1 MNWLKWL
8 NPLTWS
14 TLALQIVGGAILFIA
29 LAFLGNWWLEDYYTK
44 DLKEA
49 QAQATAK
56 ADAIVTARN
65 LENER
70 RKNEA
75 LTAQKQKLESNLAD
89 ARSADAASASLQY
102 NLRTLQDRS
111 QNDLTACRNYASS
124 TTELFIAIDEFASW
138 LAKEAD
144 GQALDKKA
152 CYDAWPR

>member
-1 MNWLKWL
+1 MKWYDL
-8 NPLTWS
+8 FNPFKWS
-14 TLALQIVGGAILFIA
+14 ELALQLVGGAILFIA

-75 LTAQKQKLESNLAD
+75 LAAQKQKLESNLAD
-89 ARSADAASASLQY
+89 ARSADAASASL
-102 NLRTLQDRS
+102 RDDIRALQDRS
-111 QNDLTACRNYASS
+111 QNDLTACRNYANS
-124 TTELFIAIDEFASW
+124 TTELFIAINEFASY
-138 LAKEAD
+138 LAKAAD
-144 GQALDKKA
+144 NHALDSEICRK
-152 CYDAWPR
+152 AWPK

>member
-1 MNWLKWL
+1 MKWL

-14 TLALQIVGGAILFIA
+14 SLALQIVGGAILFIA

-89 ARSADAASASLQY
+89 ARSADAASASLL
-102 NLRTLQDRS
+102 NSVRTLQGRS

-124 TTELFIAIDEFASW
+124 TTELFIAIDEYASW

-152 CYDAWPR
+152 CYDAWPK

>member
-1 MNWLKWL
+1 MKWYDL
-8 NPLTWS
+8 FNPFKWS
-14 TLALQIVGGAILFIA
+14 EVALQIAGGAILFIA

-89 ARSADAASASLQY
+89 ARSADAASASL
-102 NLRTLQDRS
+102 LDSVRTLQNRS
-111 QNDLTACRNYASS
+111 QNDLTACRNYAS
-124 TTELFIAIDEFASW
+124 TITELFDSIEGFSSW

-144 GQALDKKA
+144 GQVLDKKA

>member
-1 MNWLKWL
+1 MKWL

-75 LTAQKQKLESNLAD
+75 LTAQKAQLESNLAD
-89 ARSADAASASLQY
+89 ARSADAASVILQH

-111 QNDLTACRNYASS
+111 QNDLTACRNYANS
-124 TTELFIAIDEFASW
+124 TTELFIAINEFAGKT
-138 LAKEAD
+138 AAEAD
-144 GQALDKKA
+144 GHALDKKA

>member
-1 MNWLKWL
+1 MKWYDLL
-8 NPLTWS
+8 NPFKWS
-14 TLALQIVGGAILFIA
+14 ELALQIAGGAILFIA

-56 ADAIVTARN
+56 ADAIVTMRN

-89 ARSADAASASLQY
+89 ARSADAASVILQH

-111 QNDLTACRNYASS
+111 QNDLTACRNYANS
-124 TTELFIAIDEFASW
+124 TTELFIAIDEYASW

>member
-1 MNWLKWL
+1 MKWL

-14 TLALQIVGGAILFIA
+14 SLALQIVGGAILFIA

-89 ARSADAASASLQY
+89 ARSADAASASLQH

-111 QNDLTACRNYASS
+111 QNDLTACRNYANS
-124 TTELFIAIDEFASW
+124 TTELFIAIDEYASW

-152 CYDAWPR
+152 CYDAWPK

>member
-1 MNWLKWL
+1 MKWL

-14 TLALQIVGGAILFIA
+14 SLALQIVGGAILFIA

-70 RKNEA
+70 RRNEA

-89 ARSADAASASLQY
+89 ARSADAASASLLN
-102 NLRTLQDRS
+102 NLRALQDRS
-111 QNDLTACRNYASS
+111 QNDLTSCRNAAD
-124 TTELFIAIDEFASW
+124 TLGQLFIAIDEFASY
-138 LAKEAD
+138 LAKAAD
-144 GQALDKKA
+144 NHALDKKA

>member
-1 MNWLKWL
+1 MKWYDLL
-8 NPLTWS
+8 NPFKWS
-14 TLALQIVGGAILFIA
+14 ELALQIAGGAILFIA

-89 ARSADAASASLQY
+89 ARSADAASASLLN
-102 NLRTLQDRS
+102 NLRALQDRS
-111 QNDLTACRNYASS
+111 QNDLTACRNYANS
-124 TTELFIAIDEFASW
+124 TTELFIAINEFAGKT
-138 LAKEAD
+138 AAEAD
-144 GQALDKKA
+144 GHALDKKA

>member
-1 MNWLKWL
+1 MKWL

-14 TLALQIVGGAILFIA
+14 TLALQIVGGALLFIA
-29 LAFLGNWWLEDYYTK
+29 LAWFGNRWLDNYYTE

-49 QAQATAK
+49 QKQATAK

-89 ARSADAASASLQY
+89 ARSADAASASL
-102 NLRTLQDRS
+102 LDHVRTLQDRS
-111 QNDLTACRNYASS
+111 QNDLTACRNYADS
-124 TTELFIAIDEFASW
+124 TTELFITIDEFASW

>member
-1 MNWLKWL
+1 MKWYDL
-8 NPLTWS
+8 FNPFKWS
-14 TLALQIVGGAILFIA
+14 EVALQIAGGAILFIA

-89 ARSADAASASLQY
+89 ARSADAASASLRDD
-102 NLRTLQDRS
+102 LRALKDRS
-111 QNDLTACRNYASS
+111 QTDLAACRNYANS
-124 TTELFIAIDEFASW
+124 TTELFIAINEFASY
-138 LAKEAD
+138 LAKAAD
-144 GQALDKKA
+144 NHALDSEICRK
-152 CYDAWPR
+152 AWPK

>member
-1 MNWLKWL
+1 MKWL

-14 TLALQIVGGAILFIA
+14 SLALQIVGGALLFIA

-89 ARSADAASASLQY
+89 ARSADAASASL
-102 NLRTLQDRS
+102 LDRVRTLQDRS

-124 TTELFIAIDEFASW
+124 TTELFIAIDEYASW

-152 CYDAWPR
+152 CYDAWPK

>member
-1 MNWLKWL
+1 MKRL
-8 NPLTWS
+8 NPLTWIS
-14 TLALQIVGGAILFIA
+14 LALQIVGGAILFIA

-89 ARSADAASASLQY
+89 ARSADAASVILQH

-111 QNDLTACRNYASS
+111 QNDLTTCRNAAD
-124 TTELFIAIDEFASW
+124 TIGQLFIAIDEFAGKT
-138 LAKEAD
+138 AVEAD
-144 GQALDKKA
+144 GHALDKKA
-152 CYDAWPR
+152 CYDAWPK

>member
-1 MNWLKWL
+1 MKWYDL
-8 NPLTWS
+8 FNPFKWS
-14 TLALQIVGGAILFIA
+14 EVALQIVGGAILFIA

-89 ARSADAASASLQY
+89 ARSADAASASL
-102 NLRTLQDRS
+102 LDSVRTLKDRS
-111 QNDLTACRNYASS
+111 QNDLTACRNYANS
-124 TTELFIAIDEFASW
+124 TTELFIAIDEFAGKT
-138 LAKEAD
+138 AAEAD
-144 GQALDKKA
+144 GHALDKKA

>member
-1 MNWLKWL
+1 MKRL
-8 NPLTWS
+8 NPLTWIS
-14 TLALQIVGGAILFIA
+14 LALQIVGGAILFIA

-89 ARSADAASASLQY
+89 ARSADAASASLQH

-111 QNDLTACRNYASS
+111 QNDLTACRNYANS
-124 TTELFIAIDEFASW
+124 TTELFIAIDEYASW

-144 GQALDKKA
+144 GQALDKRA

>member
-1 MNWLKWL
+1 MKRL
-8 NPLTWS
+8 NPLTWIS
-14 TLALQIVGGAILFIA
+14 LALQIVGGAILFIA

-89 ARSADAASASLQY
+89 ARSADAASASLQH

-111 QNDLTACRNYASS
+111 QNDLTACRNYANS
-124 TTELFIAIDEFASW
+124 TTELFIAIDEYASW

>member
-1 MNWLKWL
+1 MKRL
-8 NPLTWS
+8 NPLTWIS
-14 TLALQIVGGAILFIA
+14 LALQIVGGAILFIA

-89 ARSADAASASLQY
+89 ARSADAASASL
-102 NLRTLQDRS
+102 LDSVRTLKDRS

>member
-1 MNWLKWL
+1 MKWYDL
-8 NPLTWS
+8 FNPFKWS
-14 TLALQIVGGAILFIA
+14 EVALQIAGGAIMFIA

-89 ARSADAASASLQY
+89 ARSADAASASLQH
-102 NLRTLQDRS
+102 NLRTLQNQS
-111 QNDLTACRNYASS
+111 QNDLASCRNAAD
-124 TTELFIAIDEFASW
+124 TLGQLFIAIDEFAGKV
-138 LAKEAD
+138 AVEAD
-144 GQALDKKA
+144 GHALDKKA

>member
-1 MNWLKWL
+1 MKWL

-14 TLALQIVGGAILFIA
+14 SLALQIVGGALLFIA
-29 LAFLGNWWLEDYYTK
+29 LAWFGNRWLDNYYTE

-49 QAQATAK
+49 QKQATAK

-89 ARSADAASASLQY
+89 ARSADAASASLL
-102 NLRTLQDRS
+102 NSVRTLQDRS
-111 QNDLTACRNYASS
+111 QNDLTTCRNAAD
-124 TTELFIAIDEFASW
+124 TLGQLFITIDEFASW

>member
-1 MNWLKWL
+1 MKRL
-8 NPLTWS
+8 NPLTWIS
-14 TLALQIVGGAILFIA
+14 LALQIVGGAILFIA

-89 ARSADAASASLQY
+89 ARSADAASASLL
-102 NLRTLQDRS
+102 NSVRTLQNRS
-111 QNDLTACRNYASS
+111 QNDLTSCRNAAD
-124 TTELFIAIDEFASW
+124 TIGQLFIAIDEFAGKT
-138 LAKEAD
+138 AVAAD
-144 GQALDKKA
+144 GHALDKKA
-152 CYDAWPR
+152 CYDAWPK

>member
-1 MNWLKWL
+1 M
-8 NPLTWS
+8 
-14 TLALQIVGGAILFIA
+14 FIA

-89 ARSADAASASLQY
+89 ARSADAASASLL
-102 NLRTLQDRS
+102 NSVRTLQNRS
-111 QNDLTACRNYASS
+111 QNDLTACRNAAD
-124 TTELFIAIDEFASW
+124 TIGQLFIAIDEFAGKT
-138 LAKEAD
+138 AVEAD
-144 GQALDKKA
+144 GHALDKKA

>member
-1 MNWLKWL
+1 MKWYDL
-8 NPLTWS
+8 FNPFKWS
-14 TLALQIVGGAILFIA
+14 EVALQIAGGAILFIA

-89 ARSADAASASLQY
+89 ARSADAASASL
-102 NLRTLQDRS
+102 LDHVRTLQDRS
-111 QNDLTACRNYASS
+111 QNDLTACRNYADS
-124 TTELFIAIDEFASW
+124 TTELFITIDEFASW

>member
-1 MNWLKWL
+1 MKWL

-75 LTAQKQKLESNLAD
+75 LTKQKQKLESNLAD
-89 ARSADAASASLQY
+89 ARSADAASASLLN
-102 NLRTLQDRS
+102 NLRALQDRS
-111 QNDLTACRNYASS
+111 QNDLTSCRNAAD
-124 TTELFIAIDEFASW
+124 TLGQLFIAIDEFASY
-138 LAKEAD
+138 LAKAAD
-144 GQALDKKA
+144 NHALDKKA

>member
-1 MNWLKWL
+1 MKWYDLL
-8 NPLTWS
+8 NPFKWS
-14 TLALQIVGGAILFIA
+14 ELALQIAGGAILFIA

-75 LTAQKQKLESNLAD
+75 RTAQEQKLESNLAD
-89 ARSADAASASLQY
+89 ARSADAASASLL
-102 NLRTLQDRS
+102 NSVRTLQGRS
-111 QNDLTACRNYASS
+111 QNDLTACRNYANS
-124 TTELFIAIDEFASW
+124 TTELFIAIDEYASW

>member
-1 MNWLKWL
+1 MKWYEL
-8 NPLTWS
+8 FNPFKWS
-14 TLALQIVGGAILFIA
+14 ELALKLVGGAILFIA

-89 ARSADAASASLQY
+89 ARSADAASASLL
-102 NLRTLQDRS
+102 NSVRTLQNRS
-111 QNDLTACRNYASS
+111 QNDLTACRNYANS
-124 TTELFIAIDEFASW
+124 TTELFIAIDEYASW

>member
-1 MNWLKWL
+1 MKWL

-14 TLALQIVGGAILFIA
+14 SLALQIVGGAILFIA

-89 ARSADAASASLQY
+89 ARSADAASASLL
-102 NLRTLQDRS
+102 NSVRTLQNRS
-111 QNDLTACRNYASS
+111 QNDLTSCRNAAD
-124 TTELFIAIDEFASW
+124 TIGQLFIAIDEFAGKT
-138 LAKEAD
+138 AVAAD
-144 GQALDKKA
+144 GHALDKQA

>member
-1 MNWLKWL
+1 MKWL

-14 TLALQIVGGAILFIA
+14 SLALQIVGGALLFIA

-89 ARSADAASASLQY
+89 ARSADAASASL
-102 NLRTLQDRS
+102 LDRVRTLQDRS

-124 TTELFIAIDEFASW
+124 TTELFIAIDEYASW

>member
-1 MNWLKWL
+1 MKWYDL
-8 NPLTWS
+8 FNPFKWS
-14 TLALQIVGGAILFIA
+14 ELALQLVGGALLFIA

-75 LTAQKQKLESNLAD
+75 LAAQKQKLESNLAD
-89 ARSADAASASLQY
+89 ARSADAASASLQH
-102 NLRTLQDRS
+102 NLRTIQDRS

-124 TTELFIAIDEFASW
+124 TTELFIAIDEYASW

-152 CYDAWPR
+152 CYDAWPK

>member
-1 MNWLKWL
+1 MRYLKWL

-14 TLALQIVGGAILFIA
+14 TLALQIAGGAILFIA

-89 ARSADAASASLQY
+89 ARSADAASASL
-102 NLRTLQDRS
+102 LDSVRTLQGRS

-152 CYDAWPR
+152 CYDAWPK

>member
-1 MNWLKWL
+1 MKWL

-14 TLALQIVGGAILFIA
+14 SLALQIVGGAIMFIA

-56 ADAIVTARN
+56 ADAIVTARD

-75 LTAQKQKLESNLAD
+75 LTKQKQKLESNLAD
-89 ARSADAASASLQY
+89 ARSADAASASLLN
-102 NLRTLQDRS
+102 NLRALQDRS
-111 QNDLTACRNYASS
+111 QNDLTSCRNAAD
-124 TTELFIAIDEFASW
+124 TIGQLFIAIDEFAGKT
-138 LAKEAD
+138 AVAAD
-144 GQALDKKA
+144 GHALDKKA

>member
-1 MNWLKWL
+1 MKRL
-8 NPLTWS
+8 NPLTWIS
-14 TLALQIVGGAILFIA
+14 LALQIVGGAIMFIA

-89 ARSADAASASLQY
+89 ARSADAASASLL
-102 NLRTLQDRS
+102 NSVRTLQNRS
-111 QNDLTACRNYASS
+111 QNDLTACRNAAD
-124 TTELFIAIDEFASW
+124 TIGQLFIAIDEFAGKT
-138 LAKEAD
+138 AVEAD
-144 GQALDKKA
+144 GHALDKKA

>member
-1 MNWLKWL
+1 MKWL
-8 NPLTWS
+8 NPFKWS
-14 TLALQIVGGAILFIA
+14 EVALQIAGGAILFIA

-89 ARSADAASASLQY
+89 ARSADAASVILQH

-111 QNDLTACRNYASS
+111 QNDLTACRNAAD
-124 TTELFIAIDEFASW
+124 TIGQLFIAIDEFAGKT
-138 LAKEAD
+138 AVAAD
-144 GQALDKKA
+144 GHALDKKA
-152 CYDAWPR
+152 CYDAWPK

>member
-1 MNWLKWL
+1 MKWYDL
-8 NPLTWS
+8 FNPFKWS
-14 TLALQIVGGAILFIA
+14 ELALKLVGGALVFIA
-29 LAFLGNWWLEDYYTK
+29 LAWYLNHWLEDYYTK

-56 ADAIVTARN
+56 ADAIVTTRN

-70 RKNEA
+70 RRNEA

-89 ARSADAASASLQY
+89 ARSADAASASL
-102 NLRTLQDRS
+102 LDHVRTLQDRS
-111 QNDLTACRNYASS
+111 QNDLTACRNYADS
-124 TTELFIAIDEFASW
+124 TTELFITIDEFASW

-152 CYDAWPR
+152 CYDAWPK

>member
-1 MNWLKWL
+1 MKWYDL
-8 NPLTWS
+8 FNPFKWS
-14 TLALQIVGGAILFIA
+14 EVALQIAGGAIMFIA

-56 ADAIVTARN
+56 ADAIVTARD

-75 LTAQKQKLESNLAD
+75 LTKQKQKLESNLAD
-89 ARSADAASASLQY
+89 ARSADAASASLLN
-102 NLRTLQDRS
+102 NLRALQDRS
-111 QNDLTACRNYASS
+111 QNDLTSCRNAAD
-124 TTELFIAIDEFASW
+124 TIGQLFIAIDEFAGKT
-138 LAKEAD
+138 AVAAD
-144 GQALDKKA
+144 GHALDKKA

>member
-1 MNWLKWL
+1 MKWL

-14 TLALQIVGGAILFIA
+14 SLALQIAGGAILFIA

-70 RKNEA
+70 RRNEA

-89 ARSADAASASLQY
+89 ARSADAASASLL
-102 NLRTLQDRS
+102 NSVRTLQNRS
-111 QNDLTACRNYASS
+111 QNDLTSCRNAAD
-124 TTELFIAIDEFASW
+124 TLGQLFIAIDEFAGKT
-138 LAKEAD
+138 AVAAD
-144 GQALDKKA
+144 GHALDKKA
-152 CYDAWPR
+152 CYDAWPK